1 MHVPNRIKK
10 IKENIR
16 ILFYLRAHACTFPPT
31 LSLSTA
37 MDDSEF
43 DNSGDGGGGG
53 DGDGDGGGSG
63 GPAAQRPATA
73 AGEVVVG
80 TFDGGGGVA
89 AFDGGNSAMDYGEAM
104 ARGRCNSTV
113 AVADGYSD

>member
-1 MHVPNRIKK
+1 MSTEKDQGKHQNSVLP
-10 IKENIR
+10 
-16 ILFYLRAHACTFPPT
+16 YLRVRACTFPPT
-31 LSLSTA
+31 LPLSTA
-37 MDDSEF
+37 LDDSEF
-43 DNSGDGGGGG
+43 DNSGDDDGEGGGG
-53 DGDGDGGGSG
+53 G

-80 TFDGGGGVA
+80 TFGDGGSVA

-113 AVADGYSD
+113 AVAGGYGD

>member
-1 MHVPNRIKK
+1 M
-10 IKENIR
+10 
-16 ILFYLRAHACTFPPT
+16 HACTFPPT
-31 LSLSTA
+31 LPLSTA
-37 MDDSEF
+37 LDDSEF
-43 DNSGDGGGGG
+43 DNSGDDDGEGGGG
-53 DGDGDGGGSG
+53 G

-89 AFDGGNSAMDYGEAM
+89 AFDGGNSAMDYGEVM

>member
-1 MHVPNRIKK
+1 MACQPKK

-31 LSLSTA
+31 LPLSTA

-43 DNSGDGGGGG
+43 DNSGDG
-53 DGDGDGGGSG
+53 DGDGDSDGGGGS

-80 TFDGGGGVA
+80 TFDDGGSVA

-113 AVADGYSD
+113 AMAGGYGD